1 MTIASCGLNE
11 FEAQENGFTPVSA
24 MVTKKDKAGY
34 MPDAKEI
41 TLKLVADYYSQK
53 ILGAQAIGPGDVH
66 KRMGTVVVCIMSDFR
81 VHDLLHLDLP
91 YAPPYSPTIDPLL
104 TVAQIISQKIYN
116 IYK

>member
-1 MTIASCGLNE
+1 
-11 FEAQENGFTPVSA
+11 
-24 MVTKKDKAGY
+24 
-34 MPDAKEI
+34 
-41 TLKLVADYYSQK
+41 
-53 ILGAQAIGPGDVH
+53 
-66 KRMGTVVVCIMSDFR
+66 MGTVVVCIMSDFR